1 MALIRKLLDY
11 RWELRGHK
19 VALVELKTNN
29 EIVIDKVRLMSFM
42 KFAVNCMDKM
52 RIEDIKKLRKQIADS
67 KAKIKAKRVAKIK
80 VIKEIQKEKLFD
92 EVENNLQR
100 VSDTVSIPHFSVNN
114 L

>member
-19 VALVELKTNN
+19 TALVDLKNNN

-52 RIEDIKKLRKQIADS
+52 RIEDIKKLRKQMADAKAKVRAKKIM
-67 KAKIKAKRVAKIK
+67 KAKILEAKASIK
-80 VIKEIQKEKLFD
+80 KEMEK
-92 EVENNLQR
+92 
-100 VSDTVSIPHFSVNN
+100 
-114 L
+114 